1 MRCVVRVRGESKKP
15 KEGEMPTKDGVH
27 YLDGRLLNE
36 AIKVVVIGAGGSG
49 SHMVADLAVLHQ
61 SMIDLGHPGGIDCT
75 VIDFDH
81 ISQANVGR
89 SRFYEA
95 DVGANKA
102 QTIVN
107 RVNACYGL
115 NFKAIS
121 EKLEAGS
128 RGFALSNADL
138 VIGCVDTR
146 ESRRSILSILR
157 SVRRYGR
164 SVYWLDLGNGD
175 VDGQVVLGEVG
186 DIKGGRLPCV
196 TDLFPEM
203 LDNSLDPAD
212 AGPSCS
218 RAEALTRQSAFV
230 NKAASMHAISMLSML
245 FRYGQIE
252 HHACFFSLK
261 TGRVSVLA
269 CDPKGWEQRF
279 GFSSTKAE
287 PAAVGADGSELEDFD
302 DNRPF

>member
-1 MRCVVRVRGESKKP
+1 
-15 KEGEMPTKDGVH
+15 MPTKDGVH
-27 YLDGRLLNE
+27 YLDSRLLNE
-36 AIKVVVIGAGGSG
+36 AVRVVVIGAGGSG

-61 SMIDLGHPGGIDCT
+61 SMLDLGHPGGLAVT
-75 VIDFDH
+75 VHDFDH
-81 ISQANVGR
+81 ISEANVNR
-89 SRFYEA
+89 SRFYQA

-115 NFKAIS
+115 NFRAIS
-121 EKLEAGS
+121 EKLDANS
-128 RGFALSNADL
+128 SGFGLANVDL

-146 ESRRSILSILR
+146 ESRRSIH
-157 SVRRYGR
+157 SVLHGGGR
-164 SVYWLDLGNGD
+164 FGRPVYWLDLGNGD
-175 VDGQVVLGEVG
+175 VDGQVILGEVG
-186 DIKGGRLPCV
+186 DVKGGRLPCV

-203 LDNSLDPAD
+203 LDNAQDPID

-269 CDPKGWEQRF
+269 CDPRGWEQRF
-279 GFSSTKAE
+279 GFSSTTPKAE
-287 PAAVGADGSELEDFD
+287 PQRV
-302 DNRPF
+302 